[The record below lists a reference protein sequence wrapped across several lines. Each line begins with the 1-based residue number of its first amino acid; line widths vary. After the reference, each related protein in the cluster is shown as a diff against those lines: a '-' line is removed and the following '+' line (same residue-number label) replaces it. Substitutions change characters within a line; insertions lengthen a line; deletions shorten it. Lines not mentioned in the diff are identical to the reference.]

1 MTNLDHGTAPS
12 SVRFRIEGV
21 MHHAMLVRHMKATRS
36 RTLRL
41 RPRALFSEEVMLDVD
56 VETRR

>member
-1 MTNLDHGTAPS
+1 
-12 SVRFRIEGV
+12 

-41 RPRALFSEEVMLDVD
+41 RPRALFSEDVMLDVD